1 MTIRLWDLAG
11 AEDDRRFS
19 PYCWRVKMAL
29 RHKGLHAEEIPW
41 RFTEKDAIAFSG
53 QGLVPVIT
61 DDDREVHDSWAI
73 ATYLDQAYPDRP
85 MLFGGDEARTLAFF
99 FKHWVERNVHP
110 AVMKVIVIDLF
121 NHLHEK
127 DLDYFRRSREK
138 RYGKTLESYAAE
150 PRAALAAL
158 RGALEAYFAGR
169 AVDFDIPLAP
179 AGTPFQ
185 QAVWQ
190 ALRGIP
196 YGATASYAEIA
207 RHIGRPRAVRA
218 VGLANARNP
227 IAIIVPC
234 HRVIGADGTLTG
246 YAGGLERKQALL
258 ELESRAR

>member
-19 PYCWRVKMAL
+19 PHCWRVKMAL
-29 RHKGLHAEEIPW
+29 RHKGLHAEEILW

-85 MLFGGDEARTLAFF
+85 MLFGSDEARTLAFF

-110 AVMKVIVIDLF
+110 AVMKVIIIDLF
-121 NHLHEK
+121 NHLHDK

-138 RYGKTLESYAAE
+138 RYGKTLEAYAAE

-158 RGALEAYFAGR
+158 RGVLEPARPVLVTSPFFSGR
-169 AVDFDIPLAP
+169 APGFADYMLFGAFQWARVMSPIRLLEPDDPL
-179 AGTPFQ
+179 
-185 QAVWQ
+185 
-190 ALRGIP
+190 
-196 YGATASYAEIA
+196 YAWRE
-207 RHIGRPRAVRA
+207 
-218 VGLANARNP
+218 
-227 IAIIVPC
+227 
-234 HRVIGADGTLTG
+234 RVLDLFGG
-246 YAGGLERKQALL
+246 YARQAKGYPVW
-258 ELESRAR
+258 A